1 MKLLKSI
8 AIIAMLFAS
17 ISAMAQQIEKTEKSP
32 EEKAK
37 RYLKA
42 INKECSLS
50 TEQNVKV
57 EQILLDTQNRLT
69 TLKASKT
76 SQKGEKLKSIKEIND
91 NQTTAMK
98 KVLNPEQF
106 IKYQALVEK
115 QKEKIRNKM
124 IEKRGES
131 TNEVE

>member
-8 AIIAMLFAS
+8 AIIAMLFAG